1 MARLEGFEPPT
12 LRSEV
17 RSIPQSDK
25 LAKGKSSV
33 NRTLPFSF
41 VISLRVVS
49 CQCGNKNGNRPHIS
63 FDLIRSPNHD
73 SQLQQDSNCRRLFR
87 SEKPRRVW
95 TKEPFTLRSII
106 CVHCNSFLFS
116 GVLPYSVSAM
126 FPYCAAESIERDVI
140 SSRRSLGGEPLSA

>member
-73 SQLQQDSNCRRLFR
+73 SQLQQNSNCRRLFR

-95 TKEPFTLRSII
+95 TKEPFTLRLLL
-106 CVHCNSFLFS
+106 CALQFFFVS